1 MIAAFHVDGREVTIE
16 GDWNRSLLSILREE
30 LDLQSAKPGCEIGR
44 CGACTVLL
52 DGEPVNACLV
62 PLAHV
67 EGRQVTTAEGLPVD
81 EVETATRMLDELHA
95 AQCGYCINGLL
106 VMLVWLQL
114 HEAGSADPRLL
125 LAGNLCRCSAQAA
138 LARSLEAETV
148 PA

>member
-16 GDWNRSLLSILREE
+16 GDWNRSLLSILRED

-52 DGEPVNACLV
+52 DGDPVNACLV
-62 PLAHV
+62 PLARL
-67 EGRQVTTAEGLPVD
+67 EGKEVTTAEGLPAERQKAVT
-81 EVETATRMLDELHA
+81 ERLDAIHA

-106 VMLVWLQL
+106 VTLVWLQAQEL
-114 HEAGSADPRLL
+114 DATDPRLL
-125 LAGNLCRCSAQAA
+125 LAGNLCRCSAQTA
-138 LARSLEAETV
+138 LARSLEPETV

>member
-52 DGEPVNACLV
+52 DGEPVNSCLV

-67 EGRQVTTAEGLPVD
+67 EGRTVTTAEGLPVE
-81 EVETATRMLDELHA
+81 EVETATKMLDELNA

-106 VMLVWLQL
+106 VMLVWLQM
-114 HEAGSADPRLL
+114 HETGAVDPRLL
-125 LAGNLCRCSAQAA
+125 LAGNLCRCSAQTA
-138 LARSLEAETV
+138 LARSLEPETV